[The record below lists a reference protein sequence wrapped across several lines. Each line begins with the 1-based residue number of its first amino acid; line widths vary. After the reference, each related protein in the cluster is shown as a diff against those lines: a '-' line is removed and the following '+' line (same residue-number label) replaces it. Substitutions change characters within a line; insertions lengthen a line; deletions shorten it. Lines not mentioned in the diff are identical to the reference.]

1 MPDPSRK
8 PVPGIPGRLSNP
20 DLSEVFGRG
29 AFHPAAEAPG
39 KPATPVPPPPPEP
52 QIEVERAPDIRASFR
67 ANLGSSKW
75 WVAVIGAVSALAG
88 ALVEAGVHAARKNE
102 VVDEAQQ
109 WKKAMEAEQAERRAD
124 IELLRS
130 TLVTRLAGAENRQS
144 DGEDWVAGVI
154 EQACD
159 AQVTR
164 EIGARQRPTIQ
175 VTRPIARRT
184 LPPIVVLTPQPTKP
198 RTE

>member
-1 MPDPSRK
+1 MRIDEGEGHVRGQRDPLSRRRERLGAAGGSK
-8 PVPGIPGRLSNP
+8 PGRAGEG
-20 DLSEVFGRG
+20 DE
-29 AFHPAAEAPG
+29 
-39 KPATPVPPPPPEP
+39 PVN
-52 QIEVERAPDIRASFR
+52 VERCFSR
-67 ANLGSSKW
+67 
-75 WVAVIGAVSALAG
+75 IGKTFQTCTKLVGLAG
-88 ALVEAGVHAARKNE
+88 LDETEMALRKDKIGIAGHCP
-102 VVDEAQQ
+102 
-109 WKKAMEAEQAERRAD
+109 
-124 IELLRS
+124 
-130 TLVTRLAGAENRQS
+130 ENRQS